1 MRSAILL
8 LAGVFLAAP
17 ALAQEHQH
25 QAPAPDPHAG
35 HVMPMDHSSH
45 QMPMTGTLGGY
56 PMSRDA
62 SGTAWQPDAA
72 RHGGVHEQ
80 AGNWMLMGHL
90 SLAGVYSNQSGPRGD
105 DKAFAAGMAMGAAR
119 RDFGDGTLNLR
130 LMLSPDPL
138 MGKDGYPLLLAS
150 GETADGRRH
159 LLDRQH
165 PHELVMEMA
174 GSYSHRLSDTDSAF
188 LYLGYPGEPALGP
201 PAFMHRASAAANP
214 SAPITHHWL
223 DSTHITFGVATAGF
237 VHDKWK
243 LEVSQF
249 TGREPDQF
257 RFNFDKPKFDSTA
270 ARLSFNPS
278 ENWSLQAS
286 WGHLNS
292 PEQLDPGK
300 NEDRFTAS
308 AQYFRA
314 LGGEQSIAMT
324 AAWGLKQL
332 SDGNNLNAAVLEA
345 TYKPNDPWSVFV
357 RGEWVENAELGAH
370 HAVNRVGQLSI
381 GAVHDWRLSE
391 NWKFGVGAS
400 HSFAFAPAA
409 LGYGSTPGGNMVFMR
424 ILVE

>member
-1 MRSAILL
+1 MVW
-8 LAGVFLAAP
+8 GAP
-17 ALAQEHQH
+17 AMAQEHQH
-25 QAPAPDPHAG
+25 PAPDPHAG
-35 HVMPMDHSSH
+35 HAMPDHSGH
-45 QMPMTGTLGGY
+45 QMGGMTGVLGSY
-56 PMSRDA
+56 PMNRDA

-72 RHGGVHEQ
+72 SHGGVHRS
-80 AGNWMLMGHL
+80 AGDWMLMGHV
-90 SLAGVYSNQSGPRGD
+90 SLAEVYSNQSGPRGD
-105 DKAFAAGMAMGAAR
+105 EKAFAAGMVMGAAR
-119 RDFGDGTLNLR
+119 RELGDGTLNLR

-150 GETADGRRH
+150 GETADGKRH

-174 GSYSHRLSDTDSAF
+174 GIYSHRLSDVSSAF

-201 PAFMHRASAAANP
+201 PAFMHRASAAPNP

-243 LEVSQF
+243 LEASQF

-270 ARLSFNPS
+270 VRLSFNPS

-292 PEQLDPGK
+292 PEQLDPDK
-300 NEDRFTAS
+300 DETRITAS
-308 AQYFRA
+308 AQYFRK
-314 LGGEQSIAMT
+314 LEGQQSIAMT

-332 SDGNNLNAAVLEA
+332 SDGNNLHAAVLEA
-345 TYKPNDPWSVFV
+345 TYKPNDPWSVFA

-370 HAVNRVGQLSI
+370 HQVNRVGQLSI
-381 GAVHDWRLSE
+381 GAVHDWRISE
-391 NWKFGVGAS
+391 NWKLGLGAS

-409 LGYGSTPGGNMVFMR
+409 LGYGGTPRGNMVFAR
-424 ILVE
+424 ILAE

>member
-1 MRSAILL
+1 MGTGIL
-8 LAGVFLAAP
+8 G
-17 ALAQEHQH
+17 
-25 QAPAPDPHAG
+25 
-35 HVMPMDHSSH
+35 S
-45 QMPMTGTLGGY
+45 Y
-56 PMSRDA
+56 PMNRDA

-72 RHGGVHEQ
+72 SHGGVHTA
-80 AGNWMLMGHL
+80 AGDWMLMGHV

-105 DKAFAAGMAMGAAR
+105 EKAFAAGMAMGAAR
-119 RDFGDGTLNLR
+119 RDWGDGTLNLR

-150 GETADGRRH
+150 GETADGKRH

-174 GSYSHRLSDTDSAF
+174 ASYSHRLSDASSAF

-201 PAFMHRASAAANP
+201 PAFMHRASAGPNP

-237 VHDKWK
+237 VHDRWK
-243 LEVSQF
+243 LEASQF

-270 ARLSFNPS
+270 VRLSFNPD
-278 ENWSLQAS
+278 ENWSFQTS

-308 AQYFRA
+308 AQYFRK
-314 LGGEQSIAMT
+314 LEGQQSIAMT

-332 SDGNNLNAAVLEA
+332 SDGNNLHAAVLEA
-345 TYKPNDPWSVFV
+345 TYKPSDPWSIFA

-381 GAVHDWRLSE
+381 GAVYDWRISE
-391 NWKFGVGAS
+391 TWKLGLGAS
-400 HSFAFAPAA
+400 HAFAFAPAA
-409 LGYGSTPGGNMVFMR
+409 LGYGGAPRGNMVFAR
-424 ILVE
+424 IVAE